1 MADNYLENKMA
12 EHLARRNGGV
22 RPAAGPRHGVLQ
34 LPYAPRRV
42 LVAGADEAIA
52 AACARRFRD
61 AGCRVARLGGEATE
75 GVRCYGCDA
84 AQAIAALMHDW
95 HEIDLLVLAGAA
107 PEAEEALRVAREAI
121 PAPLRSA
128 RAATIAIN
136 TAGVIAIEGN
146 DAVRAAEAA
155 LLLSVA
161 PPAEARIV
169 LGS

>member
-42 LVAGADEAIA
+42 LVAGADEAVA

-61 AGCRVARLGGEATE
+61 AGEATE

-107 PEAEEALRVAREAI
+107 PEAEEALRAAREAI
-121 PAPLRSA
+121 PAPLRTA